1 MGAGIGEGGFVV
13 NVGSSAWRNRKGK
26 QEGVGFIC
34 LFRLLLSAWELL
46 DSSSL
51 TRPGGQVN
59 KLCPHVFNIIALV
72 LGHGTLSSQVSV
84 AGSLGTYI

>member
-1 MGAGIGEGGFVV
+1 MWDLVLGGIER
-13 NVGSSAWRNRKGK
+13 GSRK
-26 QEGVGFIC
+26 VWALFC